1 MNEREFSAWRWL
13 ALTLALAVALAAAA
27 GCTLA
32 PKPETAAALVDR
44 VVDGDTLHVVVNGQ
58 KETVRLL
65 LVDTPETKH
74 PDKPVEPFGPE
85 ASEFAKE
92 LLEGQTVRLEFDGP
106 KRDKYDRLLAYVWI
120 DDVLFNELL
129 VENGLARVAY
139 VYDPPY
145 KHYDTIAAAENR
157 AMKEKK
163 GIWSIE
169 NYVREDGFDSELAAS
184 YWKERE
190 AASEA
195 MAAASETG
203 GREKERSASKGA
215 ASAGEASAAKALEGT
230 ASASEEP
237 HGTFAAEE
245 PACDNPLIKGNIN
258 SRGDKIYHLPGGQ
271 YYEQTKAERMFCSV
285 EEAVAAGFRAAMR

>member
-1 MNEREFSAWRWL
+1 MNDRDFYAWRLL
-13 ALTLALAVALAAAA
+13 ALTLLLAAALAAAA
-27 GCTLA
+27 GCSLA
-32 PKPETAAALVDR
+32 QKPETAAALVER
-44 VVDGDTLHVVVNGQ
+44 VVDGDTIHVVVNGQ
-58 KETVRLL
+58 KETVRML

-92 LLEGQTVRLEFDGP
+92 RLEGRTVRLEFDGP

-129 VENGLARVAY
+129 VENGLARLAY

-145 KHYDTIAAAENR
+145 RHYNAIAAAENR

-169 NYVREDGFDSELAAS
+169 NYVREDGFDSERAAS

-190 AASEA
+190 AASVA
-195 MAAASETG
+195 MAVSSEAG
-203 GREKERSASKGA
+203 SREKEAAAGEAHAGEAAAGEEGGASKGTA
-215 ASAGEASAAKALEGT
+215 A
-230 ASASEEP
+230 
-237 HGTFAAEE
+237 AAEA
-245 PACDNPLIKGNIN
+245 PACDNPLIKGNIS

>member
-1 MNEREFSAWRWL
+1 MTLLL
-13 ALTLALAVALAAAA
+13 AAALAAAA
-27 GCTLA
+27 GCSLA
-32 PKPETAAALVDR
+32 QKPETAAALVER
-44 VVDGDTLHVVVNGQ
+44 VVDGDTIHVVVNGQ
-58 KETVRLL
+58 KETVRML

-92 LLEGQTVRLEFDGP
+92 RLEGRTVRLEFDGP

-129 VENGLARVAY
+129 VENGLARLAY

-145 KHYDTIAAAENR
+145 RHYNAIAAAENR

-169 NYVREDGFDSELAAS
+169 NYVREDGFDSERAAS

-190 AASEA
+190 AASVA
-195 MAAASETG
+195 MAVSSEAG
-203 GREKERSASKGA
+203 SREKEAAAGEAHAGEAAAGEEGGASKGTA
-215 ASAGEASAAKALEGT
+215 A
-230 ASASEEP
+230 
-237 HGTFAAEE
+237 AAEA
-245 PACDNPLIKGNIN
+245 PACDNPLIKGNIS

>member
-1 MNEREFSAWRWL
+1 
-13 ALTLALAVALAAAA
+13 LTLLLAAALAAAA
-27 GCTLA
+27 GCSLA
-32 PKPETAAALVDR
+32 QKPETAAALVER
-44 VVDGDTLHVVVNGQ
+44 VVDGDTIHVVVNGQ
-58 KETVRLL
+58 KETVRML

-92 LLEGQTVRLEFDGP
+92 RLEGRTVRLEFDGP

-129 VENGLARVAY
+129 VENGLARLAY

-145 KHYDTIAAAENR
+145 RHYNAIAAAENR

-169 NYVREDGFDSELAAS
+169 NYVREDGFDSERAAS

-190 AASEA
+190 AASVA
-195 MAAASETG
+195 MAVSSEAG
-203 GREKERSASKGA
+203 SREKEAAAGEAHAGEAAAGEEGGASKGTA
-215 ASAGEASAAKALEGT
+215 A
-230 ASASEEP
+230 
-237 HGTFAAEE
+237 AAEA
-245 PACDNPLIKGNIN
+245 PACDNPLIKGNIS

>member
-1 MNEREFSAWRWL
+1 MNDRDFYAWRLL
-13 ALTLALAVALAAAA
+13 ALTLLLAAALAAAA
-27 GCTLA
+27 GCSLA
-32 PKPETAAALVDR
+32 QKPETAAALVER
-44 VVDGDTLHVVVNGQ
+44 VVDGDTIHVVVNGQ
-58 KETVRLL
+58 KETVRML

-92 LLEGQTVRLEFDGP
+92 RLEGRTVRLEFDGP

-129 VENGLARVAY
+129 VENGLARLAY

-145 KHYDTIAAAENR
+145 RHYNAIAAAENR

-169 NYVREDGFDSELAAS
+169 NYVREDGFDSERAAS

-190 AASEA
+190 AASVA
-195 MAAASETG
+195 MAVSSEAG
-203 GREKERSASKGA
+203 SREKEA
-215 ASAGEASAAKALEGT
+215 AAGEAHAGEAAAGEEGGTSKGT
-230 ASASEEP
+230 AA
-237 HGTFAAEE
+237 AAEAT
-245 PACDNPLIKGNIN
+245 ACDNPLIKGNIS